1 MLVLLRFQ
9 QKQKSNCHQSGE
21 KMPRKIVLFVII
33 AICFVLQTTTF
44 QTLSF
49 ANITP
54 NLLII
59 VVASFGLMRGKT
71 EGMYIGFFSGL
82 LIDIFCGFYLGIYA
96 LLYMYVGYLTGLFQK
111 RFYPEDLKL
120 PLLLI
125 TASDLFSNLIIY
137 LILFLTRSRY
147 DFGYY
152 FLNVILPELVYT
164 MIITI
169 FFYLLLLKINQ
180 KLEAYEKRRAIKF
193 DL

>member
-1 MLVLLRFQ
+1 
-9 QKQKSNCHQSGE
+9 
-21 KMPRKIVLFVII
+21 MPRKIVLFII
-33 AICFVLQTTTF
+33 ISICFVLQTTTF

-49 ANITP
+49 ANIAP

-82 LIDIFCGFYLGIYA
+82 LIDIFFGFYLGVYA
-96 LLYMYVGYLTGLFQK
+96 LLYMYVGFVTGLFQK
-111 RFYPEDLKL
+111 RYYPEDIKL
-120 PLLLI
+120 PLLI
-125 TASDLFSNLIIY
+125 ISASDLISNLIIY
-137 LILFLTRSRY
+137 LVLFLTRKRY

-152 FLNVILPELVYT
+152 FGNVIVPELVYT
-164 MIITI
+164 TIITI
-169 FFYLLLLKINQ
+169 FLYLLLLKINQ

>member
-1 MLVLLRFQ
+1 
-9 QKQKSNCHQSGE
+9 
-21 KMPRKIVLFVII
+21 MPRKIVLFVII
-33 AICFVLQTTTF
+33 TICFVLQTTTF

-49 ANITP
+49 ANIAP

-152 FLNVILPELVYT
+152 FLNIILPELVYT
-164 MIITI
+164 IIITI

>member
-1 MLVLLRFQ
+1 
-9 QKQKSNCHQSGE
+9 
-21 KMPRKIVLFVII
+21 MPRKIVLIVLIS
-33 AICFVLQTTTF
+33 ICFVLQTTTF

-49 ANITP
+49 ANIGP

-59 VVASFGLMRGKT
+59 VVTSFGLMRGKK

-96 LLYMYVGYLTGLFQK
+96 LLYMYIGYISGLFQK
-111 RFYPEDLKL
+111 RFYPEDIKQ

-125 TASDLFSNLIIY
+125 AGTDFVSNFVIY
-137 LILFLTRSRY
+137 FVLFLTRGRY
-147 DFGYY
+147 DFLYY
-152 FLNVILPELVYT
+152 LIHIMIPELVYT
-164 MIITI
+164 MVITM
-169 FFYLLLLKINQ
+169 FFYFLLLKINQ

>member
-1 MLVLLRFQ
+1 
-9 QKQKSNCHQSGE
+9 
-21 KMPRKIVLFVII
+21 MPRKIVLFII
-33 AICFVLQTTTF
+33 ISICFVLQTTAF
-44 QTLSF
+44 QSIPF
-49 ANITP
+49 MNVAP

-59 VVASFGLMRGKT
+59 VVASFGMMRGKT

-96 LLYMYVGYLTGLFQK
+96 LLYMYVGFLTGFFQK
-111 RFYPEDLKL
+111 RFYPEDIKL
-120 PLLLI
+120 PLVI
-125 TASDLFSNLIIY
+125 VAASDLFTNIIIY

-152 FLNVILPELVYT
+152 FGNVIFPELIYT
-164 MIITI
+164 TIITI

>member
-1 MLVLLRFQ
+1 ML
-9 QKQKSNCHQSGE
+9 
-21 KMPRKIVLFVII
+21 RKIVLFLII
-33 AICFVLQTTTF
+33 SICFVLQTTTF
-44 QTLSF
+44 QSLSI
-49 ANITP
+49 ASIAP

-59 VVASFGLMRGKT
+59 VVSSFGLMRGKT

-111 RFYPEDLKL
+111 RFYPEDIKL
-120 PLLLI
+120 PLLI
-125 TASDLFSNLIIY
+125 ISVSDLLTNIIIY
-137 LILFLTRSRY
+137 LILFLTRSRF

-152 FLNVILPELVYT
+152 FSNIILPELVYT
-164 MIITI
+164 TIITI

>member
-1 MLVLLRFQ
+1 
-9 QKQKSNCHQSGE
+9 
-21 KMPRKIVLFVII
+21 MPRKIVLFII
-33 AICFVLQTTTF
+33 ISICFVLQTTTF

-49 ANITP
+49 ANIAP

-82 LIDIFCGFYLGIYA
+82 LIDIFFGFYLGVYA
-96 LLYMYVGYLTGLFQK
+96 LLYMYVGFVTGLFQK
-111 RFYPEDLKL
+111 RYYPEDIKL
-120 PLLLI
+120 PLLI
-125 TASDLFSNLIIY
+125 ISASDLISNLIIY
-137 LILFLTRSRY
+137 LVLFLTRKRY

-152 FLNVILPELVYT
+152 FGNVLVPELVYT
-164 MIITI
+164 TIITI
-169 FFYLLLLKINQ
+169 FLYLLLLKINQ

>member
-1 MLVLLRFQ
+1 
-9 QKQKSNCHQSGE
+9 
-21 KMPRKIVLFVII
+21 MPRKIVLFII
-33 AICFVLQTTTF
+33 ISICFVLQTTAF
-44 QTLSF
+44 QSIPF
-49 ANITP
+49 MNVAP

-59 VVASFGLMRGKT
+59 VVASFGMMRGKT
-71 EGMYIGFFSGL
+71 EGMYLGFFSGL

-96 LLYMYVGYLTGLFQK
+96 LLYMYVGFLTGFFQK
-111 RFYPEDLKL
+111 RFYPEDIKL
-120 PLLLI
+120 PLVI
-125 TASDLFSNLIIY
+125 VAASDLFTNIIIY

-152 FLNVILPELVYT
+152 FGNVIFPELIYT
-164 MIITI
+164 TIITI

>member
-1 MLVLLRFQ
+1 ML
-9 QKQKSNCHQSGE
+9 
-21 KMPRKIVLFVII
+21 RKIILFLII
-33 AICFVLQTTTF
+33 SICFVLQTTTF

-49 ANITP
+49 ANIAP

-59 VVASFGLMRGKT
+59 VIASFGLMRGKT

-111 RFYPEDLKL
+111 RFYPEDIKL
-120 PLLLI
+120 PLLI
-125 TASDLFSNLIIY
+125 ISASDLISNIIIY

-147 DFGYY
+147 EFGYY
-152 FLNVILPELVYT
+152 FSSVILPELVYT
-164 MIITI
+164 TI
-169 FFYLLLLKINQ
+169 FTIFLYLLLLKINQ

>member
-1 MLVLLRFQ
+1 
-9 QKQKSNCHQSGE
+9 
-21 KMPRKIVLFVII
+21 MPRKIVLFII
-33 AICFVLQTTTF
+33 ISICFVLQTTTF

-49 ANITP
+49 ANIAP

-111 RFYPEDLKL
+111 RFYPEDIKL
-120 PLLLI
+120 PLVI
-125 TASDLFSNLIIY
+125 ISTSDLISNIVIY
-137 LILFLTRSRY
+137 LILFLTRKRY

-152 FLNVILPELVYT
+152 FRSVILPEFVYT

-169 FFYLLLLKINQ
+169 FLYLLLLKINQ